1 MEAGELRTVVAVAVA
16 VVVVVVVNVFDAV
29 DDE

>member
-1 MEAGELRTVVAVAVA
+1 MEAGELRTVVAVA